1 MNANSP
7 KSNGKEIFKPDGT
20 EELLKGWL
28 LHAHKGRQRHDL
40 AARRC
45 DQYRIWLGGLAAALS
60 AIVGTSV
67 FASFGKE
74 TSDIT
79 MHKVVVVIIS
89 LLSAILTSLSTFL
102 NLSERA
108 EKHRSAGVQYKEVI
122 RELERILSASV
133 DGLTN
138 SDVSLTR
145 IQEQLDELEER
156 APVVA
161 ERIYD
166 RVENE
171 WQKVGITLVKK
182 AGDLYHPKG

>member
-7 KSNGKEIFKPDGT
+7 KSNGKEIFKPRGT

-28 LHAHKGRQRHDL
+28 LHAHKGRRRHDL

-45 DQYRIWLGGLAAALS
+45 DQYRIWLGGLAAAFS

-67 FASFGKE
+67 FAIFEKG
-74 TSDIT
+74 TSDFTI
-79 MHKVVVVIIS
+79 KVVVVIIS

-108 EKHRSAGVQYKEVI
+108 EKHRSAGVRYKEVI

-145 IQEQLDELEER
+145 IQKQLDELEER

-171 WQKVGITLVKK
+171 WRKGGITFVEK